1 MKNITLIILAAGNSR
16 RFGRLVAKQWLR
28 IGRLPLWL
36 FVARRMKSF
45 YPFVK
50 VIVVAKDDE
59 VRYMQNYINDK
70 EIEVVAGGDERQN
83 SLQNAIKKVESEYVL
98 VSDVA
103 RACISKEMI
112 EKLSKIDSDFDC
124 LVPYLD
130 VNDTVYYNNEII
142 DRAKLKRVQTPQLSL
157 TKTLREAI
165 KNANKIYTDESSLIL
180 DFGGKIEFIKG
191 EDEAEKITYGS
202 DLKKIGCLLPAADD
216 VLVGSGFDVHPFEQ
230 GKKMFLCGVEID
242 EEYGFRAH
250 SDGDVA
256 IHALID
262 ALLGAM
268 GAGDIGELFP
278 DNDNRFKDIDSKLL
292 LKEVVLKIIRFGFEI
307 INADITIIAQKPKL
321 SKYKNQMRKEL
332 SNILEIE
339 PVYINIKATTTENL
353 GFIGRKEG
361 VGVMASVG
369 MRYYQWARD

>member
-28 IGRLPLWL
+28 VGRLPLWL

-191 EDEAEKITYGS
+191 EDEAEKITYGG

-216 VLVGSGFDVHPFEQ
+216 VLVGNGFDVHPFEQ

-278 DNDNRFKDIDSKLL
+278 DNDDRFKDIDSKLL
-292 LKEVVLKIIRFGFEI
+292 LKEVVSKIIRFGFEI

-321 SKYKNQMRKEL
+321 GKYKNQMRKEL
-332 SNILEIE
+332 SNILKIE
-339 PVYINIKATTTENL
+339 PVHINIKATTTENL